1 MSVFTE
7 TIVAQLRFAQWA
19 ASRNLEAMTHA
30 DSIVRP
36 AGGGNDFNWVLGH
49 VIAVRNALLAALG
62 EEPLWEPERSRAYG
76 KESSEETGSRLPL
89 DELREALTAS
99 HERVVAGLERIDDA
113 LLDGKAPF
121 SPGNNPDETLRS
133 LLGKIVVHESY
144 HIGQLGALRRVAGKQ
159 GAIRR

>member
-7 TIVAQLRFAQWA
+7 TITEQLRFAQWA
-19 ASRNLEAMTHA
+19 ATRNLEEMTHA

-49 VIAVRNALLAALG
+49 VIAVRNSLLPGLG
-62 EEPLWEPERSRAYG
+62 EEPLWDPDRTRAYAMA
-76 KESSEETGSRLPL
+76 STEETGSRVALE
-89 DELREALTAS
+89 ELREALSAS
-99 HERVVAGLERIDDA
+99 HERIVAGLARVDDA
-113 LLDGKAPF
+113 TLDGKAPF
-121 SPGNNPDETLRS
+121 SPGNNPNETLRS

-144 HIGQLGALRRVAGKQ
+144 HIGQLGALRRAAGKQ

>member
-7 TIVAQLRFAQWA
+7 TITSQLQFAQWA
-19 ASRNLEAMTHA
+19 ATRNLEAMSHA

-36 AGGGNDFNWVLGH
+36 TGGGNDFNWVLGH
-49 VIAVRNALLAALG
+49 IIAVRNALLPVFG
-62 EEPLWEPERSRAYG
+62 EQPVWDPERSRAYG
-76 KESSEETGSRLPL
+76 KESSEETVSRVPL
-89 DELREALTAS
+89 EELREALTTS
-99 HERVVAGLERIDDA
+99 HERVVAGLGRADDA

-121 SPGNNPDETLRS
+121 SPGNNPNETLRS
-133 LLGKIVVHESY
+133 LLEKIVVHESY